1 MSGTTAGRQ
10 AYVEWTEHRFYRYR
24 GCAPDPDE
32 PGMAVG
38 SAGVDGQGR
47 PVRVSVD
54 AWLGE
59 DRDGGEPQK
68 VREARQA
75 SAKEVCLR
83 CPVMVQCD
91 AYASTVTPEG
101 RLVEPEGIRG
111 GRTALERHRAL
122 IKSRQAAPVLAPSPA
137 PDRLLDTKQKR
148 DVLRALAVCWEP
160 VEVMVAAGMPDVRTA
175 NWQRSALV
183 RLLGLPKTA
192 TRMEVLEAARARGRL
207 EGIRVVAD
215 DGSVPAIP
223 PATEDVLM
231 EVRGQVLLW
240 PAKRAEVLPS
250 ASEPGCRRRRVGRGL
265 RSRSLRSRFRAVPG
279 QTEIEVPDMSAGP
292 VPELTGVADVVD
304 LFAGESL
311 VVAA

>member
-1 MSGTTAGRQ
+1 MTGTTAGRQ
-10 AYVEWTEHRFYRYR
+10 AYVKWTEDRFYRYR

-32 PGMAVG
+32 PRLAAG
-38 SAGVDGQGR
+38 SAGVDAQGR

-68 VREARQA
+68 VREARQDA
-75 SAKEVCLR
+75 AVRVCLS
-83 CPVMVQCD
+83 CPVMVKCD
-91 AYASTVTPEG
+91 AYANTLTADG

-122 IKSRQAAPVLAPSPA
+122 IKARQAEPARAPRPA

-148 DVLRALAVCWEP
+148 DVLAALAVCWEP

-192 TRMEVLEAARARGRL
+192 TRMQVLEAARARGRL
-207 EGIRVVAD
+207 EGVRVVAD
-215 DGSVPAIP
+215 DGTVPAIP

-240 PAKRAEVLPS
+240 PSKRSEVLP
-250 ASEPGCRRRRVGRGL
+250 ASGLHRRRPGRGL

-279 QTEIEVPDMSAGP
+279 QTELD
-292 VPELTGVADVVD
+292 VPEPSPGALPEVADVVD
-304 LFAGESL
+304 LFAGDAL
-311 VVAA
+311 AVAA

>member
-1 MSGTTAGRQ
+1 MTRTSGAGRQ
-10 AYVEWTEHRFYRYR
+10 AYVDWTEHRFFRYR

-32 PGMAVG
+32 PRLAVG
-38 SAGVDGQGR
+38 SPGVDASGR
-47 PVRVSVD
+47 AVRVGVD

-59 DRDGGEPQK
+59 DRDGGEPQR

-75 SAKEVCLR
+75 AAIEVCRR

-91 AYASTVTPEG
+91 AYANTLNADG

-111 GRTALERHRAL
+111 GRTALERHKAL
-122 IKSRQAAPVLAPSPA
+122 IKARQAQPVPVAAPA
-137 PDRLLDTKQKR
+137 PDRLLDTRQKR
-148 DVLRALAVCWEP
+148 AILAALAVCWEP

-192 TRMEVLEAARARGRL
+192 TRMQVLEAARARGRL
-207 EGIRVVAD
+207 DGIRVVAD
-215 DGSVPAIP
+215 DGTVPAIP
-223 PATEDVLM
+223 PESENVLM

-240 PAKRAEVLPS
+240 PSKR
-250 ASEPGCRRRRVGRGL
+250 SELAAVVAGVRPRRRPGRGL
-265 RSRSLRSRFRAVPG
+265 RSRSLRARFRSVPG
-279 QTEIEVPDMSAGP
+279 QTEIEVADPGL
-292 VPELTGVADVVD
+292 ELADVVA
-304 LFAGESL
+304 LFADESL

>member
-1 MSGTTAGRQ
+1 MTGTSGAGRQ
-10 AYVEWTEHRFYRYR
+10 AYVEWTEHRFFRYR
-24 GCAPDPDE
+24 GCAPDPDA
-32 PGMAVG
+32 PGLAVG

-47 PVRVSVD
+47 AVRVPVD

-75 SAKEVCLR
+75 AAVEVCLG

-91 AYASTVTPEG
+91 AYASTLTPDG

-122 IKSRQAAPVLAPSPA
+122 IKARQAEPVRAPRPA

-148 DVLRALAVCWEP
+148 DVLAALAVCWEP

-192 TRMEVLEAARARGRL
+192 TRMQVLEAARARGRL
-207 EGIRVVAD
+207 DGVVVVAD
-215 DGSVPAIP
+215 DGTVPAIP

-240 PAKRAEVLPS
+240 PSKRSEVLP
-250 ASEPGCRRRRVGRGL
+250 AAGARHHRRRPGRGL

-279 QTEIEVPDMSAGP
+279 QTELEVAVPSLSGP
-292 VPELTGVADVVD
+292 VSVVADVVD
-304 LFAGESL
+304 LFADDAL
-311 VVAA
+311 AVAA